1 MKNNLPKRKRIR
13 LKYYDYSSKGMY
25 FITICTK
32 DRLELLG
39 NINNE
44 CIIYLTEE
52 GNIVKKAIKEVERIF
67 PNVIIDEY
75 IIMPNHLHIIVVIT
89 ENRNISIS
97 RIIKQLKMN
106 VSKKTGYSIW
116 QKSFHEHVIRNEKE
130 YLIIKQYIKNN
141 IINWKQDK
149 YF

>member
-1 MKNNLPKRKRIR
+1 MKNNLPKRKSTR

-75 IIMPNHLHIIVVIT
+75 IIKPNHLHIIVVIT
-89 ENRNISIS
+89 ENRHISIS